1 MPGEGVPDASVA
13 DFTQYIRQRTDSF
26 VLGWLRKDTGQCD
39 SYWSPLV
46 EGKTQDEKDAIYK
59 ESPGAIAWTFS
70 NSPAGSAPGLNGPD
84 WLISVYCSDLPQF
97 KSDGVTPTN
106 LLAAAQA
113 LVSKR
118 MIYGSGS
125 SFGGGGGAPAALE
138 VDVLVS
144 PYLLPDVEAETFK
157 IEPVLRAGF
166 MPALRPGDVGGI
178 QLHPSRY
185 ATMRVMS
192 IEGSVKYATTN
203 FCLDTVQKDVREN
216 FAVRQS
222 FHGTQLE
229 FNKERYRVY
238 SFGFSLIDSRNLD
251 WDRAFELAWQ
261 RFMRGAVL
269 AARKWRWYLLEGG
282 RLYGGYPLG
291 YSHRKSAAGEPVTGL
306 TLQVYITDDIPLP
319 EMRMYPAPGFSANN
333 GFYRWK
339 GDSYVEGVDV
349 NMNAIK
355 DYEPQIK
362 PGNPTDVEYS
372 DDEDGGF
379 GTQGDFPSD
388 SGSGMA

>member
-1 MPGEGVPDASVA
+1 MEEYECDAHWA
-13 DFTQYIRQRTDSF
+13 
-26 VLGWLRKDTGQCD
+26 
-39 SYWSPLV
+39 PLV
-46 EGKTQDEKDAIYK
+46 EGKSGDE
-59 ESPGAIAWTFS
+59 
-70 NSPAGSAPGLNGPD
+70 
-84 WLISVYCSDLPQF
+84 
-97 KSDGVTPTN
+97 
-106 LLAAAQA
+106 LLAVYNTWDGTVWTNTYYPKGAAGGISIRTYVESLPIWNGIGTSGRMVDTA
-113 LVSKR
+113 LGALPSR
-118 MIYGSGS
+118 DYFALGGSVA
-125 SFGGGGGAPAALE
+125 GGGGAPAALE
-138 VDVLVS
+138 VDVLAS
-144 PYLLPDVEAETFK
+144 PYLLPDVEAESFK

-166 MPALRPGDVGGI
+166 MPALRPGDVGGV

-203 FCLDTVQKDVREN
+203 FCLDTVQKDIREN

-238 SFGFSLIDSRNLD
+238 NFGLSLIDSRNLD

-261 RFMRGAVL
+261 RFIRGAVL
-269 AARKWRWYLLEGG
+269 AARKWRWYMLEGG

-339 GDSYVEGVDV
+339 GDSYVEGADV
-349 NMNAIK
+349 SMNAIK

-362 PGNPTDVEYS
+362 PGDPTDVEYS

>member
-1 MPGEGVPDASVA
+1 MNVVERSILSGYGVPSGCLMEEYECDAHWA
-13 DFTQYIRQRTDSF
+13 
-26 VLGWLRKDTGQCD
+26 
-39 SYWSPLV
+39 PLV
-46 EGKTQDEKDAIYK
+46 EGKSGDERLAVYNTWDGTVWTNTYCPKGAGGGISIREYV
-59 ESPGAIAWTFS
+59 ESLPIWNGIGTSGLLVGTALRALPSRDYF
-70 NSPAGSAPGLNGPD
+70 ALGGS
-84 WLISVYCSDLPQF
+84 
-97 KSDGVTPTN
+97 
-106 LLAAAQA
+106 
-113 LVSKR
+113 VS
-118 MIYGSGS
+118 
-125 SFGGGGGAPAALE
+125 GGGGAPAALE
-138 VDVLVS
+138 VDVLAS
-144 PYLLPDVEAETFK
+144 PYLLPDVEAESFK

-166 MPALRPGDVGGI
+166 MPALRPGDVGGV

-203 FCLDTVQKDVREN
+203 FCLDTVQKDIREN

-238 SFGFSLIDSRNLD
+238 NFGLSLIDSRNLD

-261 RFMRGAVL
+261 RFIRGAVL
-269 AARKWRWYLLEGG
+269 AARKWRWYMLEGG

-339 GDSYVEGVDV
+339 GDSYVEGADV
-349 NMNAIK
+349 SMNAIK

-362 PGNPTDVEYS
+362 PGDPTDVEYS

>member
-1 MPGEGVPDASVA
+1 MNLVEKAILFGFGVPRGCLMEEYECDAHWA
-13 DFTQYIRQRTDSF
+13 
-26 VLGWLRKDTGQCD
+26 
-39 SYWSPLV
+39 PLV
-46 EGKTQDEKDAIYK
+46 EGKSGEELLTVYNTWDGTVWTNAYHPQGAAGGISIRTYV
-59 ESPGAIAWTFS
+59 ESLPIWNGIGISGPTVGTALGALPSRDYFALG
-70 NSPAGSAPGLNGPD
+70 GS
-84 WLISVYCSDLPQF
+84 
-97 KSDGVTPTN
+97 
-106 LLAAAQA
+106 
-113 LVSKR
+113 VS
-118 MIYGSGS
+118 
-125 SFGGGGGAPAALE
+125 GGGGAPAALE
-138 VDVLVS
+138 VDVLAS
-144 PYLLPDVEAETFK
+144 PYLLPDVEAESFK

-166 MPALRPGDVGGI
+166 MPALRPGDVGGV

-203 FCLDTVQKDVREN
+203 FCLDTVQKDIREN

-238 SFGFSLIDSRNLD
+238 NFGLSLIDSRNLD

-261 RFMRGAVL
+261 RFIRGAVL
-269 AARKWRWYLLEGG
+269 AARKWRWYMLEGG

-339 GDSYVEGVDV
+339 GDSYVEGADV
-349 NMNAIK
+349 SMNAIK

-362 PGNPTDVEYS
+362 PGDPTDVEYS

>member
-1 MPGEGVPDASVA
+1 MPGGIEEYSISQFAGE
-13 DFTQYIRQRTDSF
+13 IRRRCDSF
-26 VLGWLRKDTGQCD
+26 VIEWLHKSTGDCNAH
-39 SYWSPLV
+39 WAGLV
-46 EGKTQDEKDAIYK
+46 EGKSQSEKDAIYQK
-59 ESPGAIAWTFS
+59 SPGFIGWTDS
-70 NSPAGSAPGLNGPD
+70 HRPTGAAAGLNGVD
-84 WLISVYCSDLPQF
+84 YLITQYCMDLPEF
-97 KSDGVTPTN
+97 YSDGVKPTN
-106 LLAAAQA
+106 LRAAAQHIA
-113 LVSKR
+113 NSR
-118 MIYGSGS
+118 SIYDSGASFSGS
-125 SFGGGGGAPAALE
+125 GGAPAALE